1 LQLLLLHLQFAET
14 QRHKIAVVAAAQSS
28 MAARWITP
36 KTTAVDES
44 HKAQPLHCGLDT
56 ATRHV
61 TTVAEAIVVAAADV
75 VVAAASTLVAD

>member
-1 LQLLLLHLQFAET
+1 
-14 QRHKIAVVAAAQSS
+14 

-61 TTVAEAIVVAAADV
+61 TTVAEAIVVAAADAV
-75 VVAAASTLVAD
+75 EAVASPLEADWVADLETEADATLVADRT